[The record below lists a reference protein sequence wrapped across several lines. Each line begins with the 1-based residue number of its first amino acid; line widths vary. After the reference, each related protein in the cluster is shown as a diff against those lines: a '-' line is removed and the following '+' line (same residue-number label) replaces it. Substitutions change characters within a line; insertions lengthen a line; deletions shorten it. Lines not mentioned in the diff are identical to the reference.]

1 MAKWIVVLLLCCGC
15 AGKKARVTITRV
27 NGEPAISFEI
37 EESKKPS
44 GNDDKSIV
52 R

>member
-1 MAKWIVVLLLCCGC
+1 MARWIFVLLLCCGC
-15 AGKKARVTITRV
+15 AGQKARVTITRV

-44 GNDDKSIV
+44 GNDAKSIV